1 MILNVITSYMEQR
14 QLDDLLNTLS
24 ERLNLDEKQKRE
36 YQEALQQDLHKP
48 VKVIGAGQTGVGKS
62 TLLRSIFAIEENADE
77 TPEWLTTDAT
87 SAETEEFQSFQIE
100 TEQGFKVE
108 FTDGPGLGESI
119 QKDKELI
126 PKWIKEIQ
134 KHDLLYW
141 VIDASSRDISHIQRN
156 MKKILDETGYEDRIV
171 VVLNKVDQIELERE
185 NLEEGMEGWNEEF
198 NVPTPELEEQI
209 ERRTNDIVEKLS
221 RHTGI
226 SEDQIVSCSALK
238 RWNHGEVLDTMIEYL
253 PPEKQIKMSLNRDV
267 KDFTELMS
275 DEALAEAQQELKSQ
289 SGGGHHG

>member
-1 MILNVITSYMEQR
+1 MGKPRLN
-14 QLDDLLNTLS
+14 DLLNTLS
-24 ERLNLDEKQKRE
+24 GKLDLDKEERKQ
-36 YQEALQQDLHKP
+36 YQEALQQDLQEP
-48 VKVIGAGQTGVGKS
+48 VKVIGTGQTGVGKS
-62 TLLRSIFAIEENADE
+62 TLLRSVFAIEENADE

-87 SAETEEFQSFQIE
+87 SAETEEFRSFQIE

-119 QKDKELI
+119 QKDKELL
-126 PKWIKEIQ
+126 PKWIEQIQ
-134 KHDLLYW
+134 QHDLLYW
-141 VIDASSRDISHIQRN
+141 VIDASSRDISHIQQN

-185 NLEEGMEGWNEEF
+185 DLEDDEEGWNEEF
-198 NVPTPELEEQI
+198 NVPTPALEEQI
-209 ERRTNDIVEKLS
+209 ERRSNDLVEKLS

-226 SEDQIVSCSALK
+226 SKDQIVSCSALK

-253 PPEKQIKMSLNRDV
+253 PPEKQIKLSLNRDV

-275 DEALAEAQQELKSQ
+275 DEALAEAQQELESQ
-289 SGGGHHG
+289 SGGSHYG